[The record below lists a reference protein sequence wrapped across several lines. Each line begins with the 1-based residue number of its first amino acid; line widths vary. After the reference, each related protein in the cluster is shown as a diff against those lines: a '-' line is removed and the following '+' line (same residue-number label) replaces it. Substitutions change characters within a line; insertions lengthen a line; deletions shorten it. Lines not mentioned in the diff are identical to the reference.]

1 MAERLVQNI
10 AQDYLTCSI
19 CWNVFTDPKML
30 SCGHS
35 FCKQCLHDYIKS
47 VVRSKIRDGF
57 DCPICRNTYQIE
69 AEPEDV
75 VNSFSP
81 DITSI
86 RILQAIGLDGTRLKT
101 VAENSEET
109 LKKERDLEE
118 VSHYCT
124 CEIHTGK
131 KLEVFCSTHD
141 VVVCSECAWRNHRG
155 SECECS
161 TAQDVILKRLMALK
175 SLTTQQNDDAERL
188 LKSRDKDA
196 KSIPNAQAAF
206 FESIADVGEQ
216 FKVVCDQFA
225 ERIERLSTKA
235 CLVIERHP
243 AILEMKDLRENLEE
257 KLNCFEDEQ
266 IGNIETNPNMSLRN
280 LAELCEISSEYQR
293 SIIDLTEKLE
303 ANSITHCLEKDRTE
317 LSTFVSSL
325 KDALPDEVLSAEES
339 LSQEDEFVL
348 VSKTG
353 DCKDF
358 QRSESLADLKY
369 QQFVFSAKL
378 PEEKCCMLSSVALIG
393 TTSVVIVDEM
403 NKKIKKF
410 KIPEGRFLDSIHPPA
425 EPHQVAVLKESS
437 DVIVTLWEEHSVLL
451 LSTDPKL
458 VILRMIDTNTEY
470 AGVTSHVSEHFAVS
484 SIRSKRVDVFQMSTS
499 ERDATGPYEIESK
512 LKTVY
517 KSHGMRCF
525 PDRIASTSGGSI
537 IIRNRRRNEVSC
549 LTRGGVRLWSRR
561 LLSSAADVTSIKGR
575 IFATLQSK
583 NAIVSFQEDGQGS
596 LQLLV
601 PERAFNK
608 PWSIDGFKD
617 CLVVTEDNSS
627 EWVHLFVFI

>member
-35 FCKQCLHDYIKS
+35 FCTQCLHDYIKS
-47 VVRSKIRDGF
+47 VVKSKARDGF
-57 DCPICRNTYQIE
+57 HCPICRNTYKIE

-101 VAENSEET
+101 AAENSEKT
-109 LKKERDLEE
+109 QKKETDSGEE
-118 VSHYCT
+118 SHYCA
-124 CEIHTGK
+124 CEIHRGK

-141 VVVCSECAWRNHRG
+141 IVVCSECAWRNHRG

-161 TAQDVILKRLMALK
+161 SAQDVILKRLTALK
-175 SLTTQQNDDAERL
+175 SLTFQQNEDAQKL
-188 LKSRDKDA
+188 LKSRDKDT
-196 KSIPNAQAAF
+196 KSVPNAQAAF
-206 FESIADVGEQ
+206 FESVAEVGKR
-216 FKVVCDQFA
+216 FKVVCDRFA

-235 CLVIERHP
+235 CLVIDKHP
-243 AILEMKDLRENLEE
+243 AIVEMKDLRENLEE

-280 LAELCEISSEYQR
+280 LAELCELSSEYQR
-293 SIIDLTEKLE
+293 SIIELTEKLE
-303 ANSITHCLEKDRTE
+303 ANSITHCLEKDRKA
-317 LSTFVSSL
+317 LDTFVSSVRT
-325 KDALPDEVLSAEES
+325 ALPGEVLSAEES

-358 QRSESLADLKY
+358 QKSESLTNLKY

-378 PEEKCCMLSSVALIG
+378 PEEKYCMLSSAALIG
-393 TTSVVIVDEM
+393 TTAVVIVDQM
-403 NKKIKKF
+403 NKNVKKF

-437 DVIVTLWEEHSVLL
+437 DVIVTLWEEHSLL
-451 LSTDPKL
+451 LLATDPKL
-458 VILRMIDTNTEY
+458 VILRMIDTNAEY
-470 AGVTSHVSEHFAVS
+470 TGITSHISEHFAVS
-484 SIRSKRVDVFQMSTS
+484 SIRSKRVDVFKISTA
-499 ERDATGPYEIESK
+499 ERDATEPYDIESK
-512 LKTVY
+512 LETVY
-517 KSHGMRCF
+517 KSHGTRCF

-561 LLSSAADVTSIKGR
+561 LLSSAADVTSTKGR
-575 IFATLQSK
+575 IFATLQNK

-596 LQLLV
+596 LQFLE
-601 PERAFNK
+601 PERAFSK